1 MGDRLGIPGVV
12 GFLLFFPFITN
23 FLCFFIFL
31 LFHQFFFLCAH
42 LYKEL
47 FQCLQV
53 PIPYLIEYT
62 SSRSITEVKQS
73 RAWSVL
79 RWVTAWEYQVLQA
92 FYFFFLLSQIFYAF
106 LFFCSSINFFFYVHT
121 FIRSFFSAYKCL
133 RPYLIEYTSSRSITE
148 VKQSRAW
155 SVLRWVTAWEYQVL
169 QAFYFF
175 FLLSQIFYAFLFF
188 CSSINFFFYVHTF
201 IRSFFSAYK
210 CLRPYLI
217 EYTSSRSITEVKQSR
232 AWSVLRWVTAWEYQV
247 LQAFYFF
254 FLLSQIFYAFL
265 FFCSSINF
273 FFYVHT
279 FIRSFFSAYKCLRPY
294 LIEYTSSRSITE
306 LIPGV
311 VGFLLFFHKFFML
324 FYFFALPSI
333 FFLCAHLY
341 KELFQCLQVPT
352 TISD

>member
-1 MGDRLGIPGVV
+1 M
-12 GFLLFFPFITN
+12 LLSNQEPSVLRWVTAWEYQVLQAFY
-23 FLCFFIFL
+23 
-31 LFHQFFFLCAH
+31 FFFLLSQIFYAF
-42 LYKEL
+42 LYFCSSINFFFYVHTFIRSFFSAYK
-47 FQCLQV
+47 CLR
-53 PIPYLIEYT
+53 PYLIEYT

-265 FFCSSINF
+265 YFCSSINF
-273 FFYVHT
+273 FSMCT
-279 FIRSFFSAYKCLRPY
+279 PL
-294 LIEYTSSRSITE
+294 
-306 LIPGV
+306 
-311 VGFLLFFHKFFML
+311 
-324 FYFFALPSI
+324 
-333 FFLCAHLY
+333 
-341 KELFQCLQVPT
+341 
-352 TISD
+352 